1 MSQAAQD
8 APSPQRPEDGPSG
21 CTAARLFHVL
31 WENLADV
38 LGAAATAA
46 LVRRSAKRVASRV
59 PGRESVA
66 VAREGFT
73 YRYTLPARWNE
84 EDRETLV
91 ALRDL
96 VKELLPIL
104 AELTGPVVV
113 RRIEALAELRRCGV
127 LLSEVE

>member
-1 MSQAAQD
+1 
-8 APSPQRPEDGPSG
+8 
-21 CTAARLFHVL
+21 
-31 WENLADV
+31 
-38 LGAAATAA
+38 
-46 LVRRSAKRVASRV
+46 
-59 PGRESVA
+59 
-66 VAREGFT
+66 
-73 YRYTLPARWNE
+73 LPARWNE

-113 RRIEALAELRRCGV
+113 RRIEALAEFRRCGV